1 VIENVALLGLS
12 CALNPVLLGVV
23 LLTLA
28 SERPKRM
35 LGAYTAGAFT
45 WSVGIGI
52 GVVRVASSA
61 DAFGGKSSSSR
72 PVFDLAA
79 GVALLAGSVFYGT
92 GRAARRKARRAAAKA
107 AAGSSAARNAASD
120 NAAAVGDAAAVER
133 SAGDAPAAEA
143 DKQPLAERLLS
154 GPIWLAFV
162 AGVVLNFPSIRYIE
176 AMKEIVVANVSIHAQ
191 VLSILLF
198 NVLML
203 SPAIVPL
210 AFLVFRP
217 DGTREA
223 MTRLDAWLRSHS
235 HLLLTVVLA
244 ALGLYLIVKGIAA
257 LA

>member
-72 PVFDLAA
+72 PIFDLAA

-107 AAGSSAARNAASD
+107 AAGNSAARTAS
-120 NAAAVGDAAAVER
+120 
-133 SAGDAPAAEA
+133 A
-143 DKQPLAERLLS
+143 DKQPLSERLLS

-223 MTRLDAWLRSHS
+223 MTRLDAWLRAHS

-244 ALGLYLIVKGIAA
+244 TLGLYLMAKGIAT